1 VDGASGAE
9 LLMLM
14 LDSSP
19 QGDAVAPEPVVDTPQ
34 RVPSDIEM
42 LAIAGPN
49 LARKPGRMLVL
60 SARTMRELGT
70 ATRNPILA
78 AAGNQLRDQL
88 RGPLGTLLNVGRGRP
103 EERDEPPAPG
113 PLPANAPS
121 TPFNGAITPH
131 RVFAFRS
138 APLD

>member
-1 VDGASGAE
+1 
-9 LLMLM
+9 
-14 LDSSP
+14 
-19 QGDAVAPEPVVDTPQ
+19 
-34 RVPSDIEM
+34 M

-88 RGPLGTLLNVGRGRP
+88 RGPLGTLLNIGRKRP
-103 EERDEPPAPG
+103 EERDEMPERGSAAAVGAADAVQPGDHAAP
-113 PLPANAPS
+113 
-121 TPFNGAITPH
+121 
-131 RVFAFRS
+131 RVRVPVGHARIGQGNEDQRS
-138 APLD
+138 ARRSTTS